1 MTGTNDSTAAR
12 QRGAVDRFLDV
23 VERVGNALPD
33 PTTLFA
39 LLALAIVVI
48 SGVAAQFD
56 LSVAHPTTGQIIHP
70 VSLLSIDGLH
80 RILTQLVTN
89 FTSFAPLGTVLV
101 AMIGIGVA
109 EVSGLIGAIMRMI
122 VLRSPRALLTPVVV
136 FCGVMSNA
144 ASEVGYVLLVPLAA
158 LIFKAA
164 GRHPVLGLTAAF
176 AGVSGG
182 YSANLVLGT
191 IDPLLAGLSQEAAR
205 IIDPTYV
212 VSPAANYYFMAVS
225 TFLITGLGWWVT
237 EKLVAPRLAAMESA
251 GVHAGDAGAD
261 DLVRP
266 LSAAERRG
274 LRFAAVAF
282 FILTALLLWGLVPED
297 GFLREPGTG
306 SVLHSPFLKGI
317 VALIF
322 FYGVGLGV
330 AYGAGAGTV
339 KSDRDVIKGMNQ
351 QMSTLGGYMVL
362 VFFAAQFVAF
372 FNWTNLG
379 LILAV
384 EGAQFLKS
392 AGLHQVPLMLSFILL
407 AATINLAMG
416 SASAKW
422 ALMAPV
428 FVPMFML
435 LGYPPEV
442 TQAAYRVGD
451 SVTNI
456 ISPMMSYF
464 ALIIAFVQRY
474 LAKAG
479 LGTLVSLMLPYS
491 VTFLIGWSILFVA
504 WILLGWPVGPGAP
517 TSLPVAGTAS

>member
-1 MTGTNDSTAAR
+1 M
-12 QRGAVDRFLDV
+12 V
-23 VERVGNALPD
+23 
-33 PTTLFA
+33 
-39 LLALAIVVI
+39 
-48 SGVAAQFD
+48 
-56 LSVAHPTTGQIIHP
+56 
-70 VSLLSIDGLH
+70 
-80 RILTQLVTN
+80 
-89 FTSFAPLGTVLV
+89 
-101 AMIGIGVA
+101 
-109 EVSGLIGAIMRMI
+109 
-122 VLRSPRALLTPVVV
+122 
-136 FCGVMSNA
+136 
-144 ASEVGYVLLVPLAA
+144 
-158 LIFKAA
+158 K
-164 GRHPVLGLTAAF
+164 
-176 AGVSGG
+176 
-182 YSANLVLGT
+182 
-191 IDPLLAGLSQEAAR
+191 
-205 IIDPTYV
+205 
-212 VSPAANYYFMAVS
+212 
-225 TFLITGLGWWVT
+225 
-237 EKLVAPRLAAMESA
+237 
-251 GVHAGDAGAD
+251 
-261 DLVRP
+261 P
-266 LSAAERRG
+266 LSASERRG
-274 LRFAAVAF
+274 LLFASVAF
-282 FILTALLLWGLVPED
+282 AILTALLLWGLIPED

-330 AYGAGAGTV
+330 AYGIGAGTV
-339 KSDRDVIKGMNQ
+339 RSDRDVIKGMNQ

-384 EGAQFLKS
+384 EGAQFLKA

-451 SVTNI
+451 SVTNV

-491 VTFLIGWSILFVA
+491 VTFLVGWSLLFVV
-504 WILLGWPVGPGAP
+504 WMLLGWPVGPGAP
-517 TSLPVAGTAS
+517 TALPVAGAAG

>member
-1 MTGTNDSTAAR
+1 MSPVQPTRSAGKRSR
-12 QRGAVDRFLDV
+12 VDRFLDV
-23 VERVGNALPD
+23 VERVGNAMPD

-39 LLALAIVVI
+39 LLAVAVVI
-48 SGVAAQFD
+48 LSGVAARFD
-56 LSVAHPTTGQIIHP
+56 LAVAHPTTGKLIEP
-70 VSLLSIDGLH
+70 VSLLSVDGLH
-80 RILTQLVTN
+80 RILTGLVTN
-89 FTSFAPLGTVLV
+89 FTGFAPLGTVLV

-109 EVSGLIGAIMRMI
+109 EVSGLIGAVMRML

-136 FCGVMSNA
+136 FSGVLSNA

-164 GRHPVLGLTAAF
+164 GRHPVLGLAAAF

-205 IIDPTYV
+205 IIDPAYV
-212 VSPAANYYFMAVS
+212 VSPAANYYFMFVS

-237 EKLVAPRLAAMESA
+237 EALVAPRLGAAA
-251 GVHAGDAGAD
+251 ALPQPGAD
-261 DLVRP
+261 DAADAIKP
-266 LSAAERRG
+266 LTSEERRG
-274 LRFAAVAF
+274 LRFALAAF
-282 FILTALLLWGLVPED
+282 VVFTALLLWGLLPAD
-297 GFLREPGTG
+297 GFLRDADTG

-317 VALIF
+317 VAIIF
-322 FYGVGLGV
+322 VYGVGLGT
-330 AYGAGAGTV
+330 AYGIGAGTV
-339 KSDRDVIKGMNQ
+339 RSDRDVIKGMSQ

-379 LILAV
+379 LIFAV
-384 EGAQFLKS
+384 EGAQVLKS
-392 AGLHQVPLMLSFILL
+392 AGLHQVPLLLSFILL
-407 AATINLAMG
+407 SAMINLVMG

-442 TQAAYRVGD
+442 VQVAYRVGD
-451 SVTNI
+451 SVTNV

-474 LAKAG
+474 VSKAG
-479 LGTLVSLMLPYS
+479 IGTLVSLMLPYS
-491 VTFLIGWSILFVA
+491 ICFLLGWSVVFVV

-517 TSLPVAGTAS
+517 TELAVPAAVG